1 MKELIINSILIA
13 DVNQKTAKFQE
24 FKNGFNVITSS
35 QNHVGKS
42 SLIKSLYYSFGAE
55 VEFDTN
61 WDKNSKIYIVRF
73 TVDKKNYRIA
83 RFQKKYVLLQDDE
96 LILFTE
102 HVTIELAQK
111 LEDIFKFGVY
121 LPNRTDNTIELA
133 PPVFMFMPYYI
144 DQDRGWSEIYGSFS
158 NLEQYAK
165 DDRRKSLYYHLGIY
179 NKKTVELVSEKDA
192 LFLQLSTIKEESERI
207 ENVVN
212 VLSEELK
219 NLVPAENIEELER
232 NLIMPKEAIS
242 KLVKKLGEKRNEI
255 QKLEIMLQNHKYQLE
270 AINVVKY
277 TTSTTIQTPIKNILS
292 CPKCGYVMDKE
303 IFEIVQKNY
312 TFLNKKYAQQ
322 QVELL
327 IQRIEKKLEKIK
339 KEYVDM
345 MNRLKAEES
354 VYNDM
359 KNNYDIYLVQK
370 GLSSSLN
377 NLTEKYEKNINNQK
391 EITEKIKD
399 ITSELKK
406 LPNKKEIEKKYV
418 EFVIENLLSLGAW
431 EASYEKK
438 IKLLKPLKGQG
449 TLKNKIILAQ
459 IIALF
464 QTMDSL
470 QIESNKFPFIIDS
483 PRGNE
488 ASLFSSEEILKLI
501 FSIDCIPQI
510 ILVTMD
516 FLNFK
521 DSINYKGNINIV
533 ELEQQYKLLSADEYT
548 NYLEE
553 IESLHELFS
562 DFRKYDSGDSPEMP

>member
-24 FKNGFNVITSS
+24 LKNGFNVITSS

-42 SLIKSLYYSFGAE
+42 SLIKSIYYAFGAE
-55 VEFDTN
+55 IEFDTN
-61 WDKNSKIYIVRF
+61 WDKNSKIYVVRF
-73 TVDKKNYRIA
+73 KVDGKNYRIA
-83 RFQKKYVLLQDDE
+83 RFQKKYVLFQEDE

-102 HVTIELAQK
+102 HVRTDLAK
-111 LEDIFKFGVY
+111 KFEDIFNFGVY
-121 LPNRTDNTIELA
+121 LPNRNDNTIELA

-165 DDRRKSLYYHLGIY
+165 DDRRKSLFYHLGIY
-179 NKKTVELVSEKDA
+179 NKKTVELIAKKDT
-192 LFLQLSTIKEESERI
+192 LTLQFNTMKEESERLKTVI
-207 ENVVN
+207 N

-219 NLVPAENIEELER
+219 NIVPAENVEELER
-232 NLIMPKEAIS
+232 NLFTPKEAIS
-242 KLVKKLGEKRNEI
+242 KLVKMLGEKRNEI
-255 QKLEIMLQNHKYQLE
+255 QKLEIKLQSHKYQLE
-270 AINVVKY
+270 TIKMMKRNSS
-277 TTSTTIQTPIKNILS
+277 STIPISTKSMLF

-303 IFEIVQKNY
+303 IFEIVQRNY
-312 TFLNKKYAQQ
+312 TFLNKKYAEQ
-322 QVELL
+322 QVILL
-327 IQRIEKKLEKIK
+327 IKRIEKELEEIK
-339 KEYVDM
+339 KEYVDI
-345 MNRLKAEES
+345 MNKLKEEET
-354 VYNDM
+354 VYNEM
-359 KNNYDIYLVQK
+359 KNSYDIYLAQK
-370 GLSSSLN
+370 GLTSSFN
-377 NLTEKYEKNINNQK
+377 NMTENYEKNIYNQG
-391 EITEKIKD
+391 EISKKIKD
-399 ITSELKK
+399 ITSELRK
-406 LPNKKEIEKKYV
+406 LPNKKEVEKKYV

-431 EASYEKK
+431 EESYAKK
-438 IKLLKPLKGQG
+438 IKLLKPLNGQG
-449 TLKNKIILAQ
+449 TLKNKIILSQ
-459 IIALF
+459 VIALF
-464 QTMDSL
+464 QTMDYL

-488 ASLFSSEEILKLI
+488 ASFLSSEEILKLI
-501 FSIDCIPQI
+501 FRIDCIPQI